1 MSAEFDTES
10 NTVNQTPETSAS
22 EPSVPETSA
31 IVEVNQT
38 SALVESE
45 LASESDEI
53 QRETQALIE
62 AIRQRAQAEAQ
73 AAGDYTRE
81 TYLRLIREAREAVEQ
96 NRLFDPA
103 QLERSAENLRLEAEK
118 NWIALVHEVTG
129 FSDRLSEAA
138 KAAWEKL
145 TEPDR
150 TPRE

>member
-10 NTVNQTPETSAS
+10 NTVNQTPETSA
-22 EPSVPETSA
+22 

-45 LASESDEI
+45 SASESDEI

-118 NWIALVHEVTG
+118 NWLALVQEMTG